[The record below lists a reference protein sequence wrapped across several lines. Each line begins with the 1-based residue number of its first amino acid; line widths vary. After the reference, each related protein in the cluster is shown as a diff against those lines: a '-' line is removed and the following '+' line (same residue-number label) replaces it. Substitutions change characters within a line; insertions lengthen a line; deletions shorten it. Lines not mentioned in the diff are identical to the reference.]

1 MELKNSEEA
10 EKVSLELVAFLAI
23 ALIIIASSILVI
35 KAREIVHSALFL
47 ALTFVG
53 VAALFI
59 MLEAEFL
66 AAIQV
71 LIYAGAVVVLMLFAI
86 MLTRREKGLDY
97 LGTKITWFKG
107 VASLVFLA
115 VILGIIL
122 AGRWYPARGIGE
134 GSTQFIGKQLFS
146 YYILHFELIAILLL
160 AAIIGAIY
168 LARREVK

>member
-1 MELKNSEEA
+1 MN
-10 EKVSLELVAFLAI
+10 LELAAFLAI
-23 ALIIIASSILVI
+23 ALIIIVSSILVI

-71 LIYAGAVVVLMLFAI
+71 LIYAGAVVVLVLFAI

-97 LGTKITWFKG
+97 LGTEITWFKG
-107 VASLVFLA
+107 AASLAFLA
-115 VILGIIL
+115 TILGIIL
-122 AGRWYPARGIGE
+122 AGRKLAGWYPVKVTGE
-134 GSTQFIGKQLFS
+134 GSPQFIGKQLFS
-146 YYILHFELIAILLL
+146 YYVLQFELIAVLLL

-168 LARREVK
+168 LVRRE

>member
-1 MELKNSEEA
+1 MN
-10 EKVSLELVAFLAI
+10 LELPAFLAI
-23 ALIIIASSILVI
+23 AFTIIASSILVI
-35 KAREIVHSALFL
+35 KVKEIVHSALFL

-59 MLEAEFL
+59 TLEAEFL

-86 MLTRREKGLDY
+86 MLTGRKKGLDY
-97 LGTKITWFKG
+97 LGTEITLFKG
-107 VASLVFLA
+107 IASLAFVA
-115 VILGIIL
+115 VTLGIIL
-122 AGRWYPARGIGE
+122 AGRKLSEWYPAKVIGE

-146 YYILHFELIAILLL
+146 YYILHFELIAVLLL

-168 LARREVK
+168 LARRGVK

>member
-1 MELKNSEEA
+1 MN
-10 EKVSLELVAFLAI
+10 LELAAFIAI
-23 ALIIIASSILVI
+23 AFIILASSILVI

-59 MLEAEFL
+59 TLEAEFL

-71 LIYAGAVVVLMLFAI
+71 LIYAGAVVVLVLFAI

-97 LGTKITWFKG
+97 LGTEITWFKG
-107 VASLVFLA
+107 AASLAFLA
-115 VILGIIL
+115 AILGMIL
-122 AGRWYPARGIGE
+122 AGRWYAALGTVE
-134 GSTQFIGKQLFS
+134 GSPQLIGKQLFS
-146 YYILHFELIAILLL
+146 YYLLHFELIAILLL

-168 LARREVK
+168 LARREAR